1 MNERGGIK
9 MDMSETIRRLKEEF
23 LLLDNYYP
31 QGVALEV
38 MERIVRL
45 GKGQQAIECIS
56 EHMPV
61 ESTAHDIDL
70 FIYECIHNFI
80 NYYEY

>member
-1 MNERGGIK
+1 MS
-9 MDMSETIRRLKEEF
+9 MSETIGRLRQRF
-23 LLLDNYYP
+23 LLLDKYYP

-38 MERIVRL
+38 MERIVSL

-61 ESTAHDIDL
+61 ESTAHDIYL

-80 NYYEY
+80 NYYEKR

>member
-1 MNERGGIK
+1 
-9 MDMSETIRRLKEEF
+9 MSMSKTIGRLRQRF

-38 MERIVRL
+38 MERIVRQ

-61 ESTAHDIDL
+61 ESTAHDIDS

-80 NYYEY
+80 NYYEKG